1 MPNSICPA
9 NLVSG
14 FDKPSQ
20 SSVEN
25 FVNCAWSRERILVS
39 CTGDCLRSGLDS
51 SQKPFYHGF
60 PSPLTFTSQQ
70 MADPPRLSLIGHQI
84 LGKLLVTL
92 QGPMS
97 PERALYCPE
106 IKELRFGLTR

>member
-39 CTGDCLRSGLDS
+39 CTGDCLRGGLDS

-60 PSPLTFTSQQ
+60 PSPLTLRSQQ
-70 MADPPRLSLIGHQI
+70 MADPPRSPPVRSGR
-84 LGKLLVTL
+84 GRWPAALLVL
-92 QGPMS
+92 ARPLPLVGDLLP
-97 PERALYCPE
+97 
-106 IKELRFGLTR
+106 LRQLFRRE